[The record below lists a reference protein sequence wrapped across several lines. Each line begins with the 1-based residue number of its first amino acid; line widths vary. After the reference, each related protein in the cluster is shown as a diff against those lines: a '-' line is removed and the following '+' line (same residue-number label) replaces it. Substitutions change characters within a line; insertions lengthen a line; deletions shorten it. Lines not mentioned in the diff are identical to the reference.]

1 VGRVNVLKT
10 SQSNI
15 DEHLYPVRKEYEQIV
30 ITAPGPKVLS
40 KNYEENVDENGEN
53 ALVIEDAEAGKELY
67 SAFNSAVLAFTRALV
82 RARVE
87 PVRMKLNINSGEQEG
102 DRVVLSALLDADV
115 EVKIEASLSKIK
127 YLIVF
132 PKRDRK
138 SRRIARKLEN
148 ALLHILQEPLTA

>member
-40 KNYEENVDENGEN
+40 KDYEENVDENGEN

-87 PVRMKLNINSGEQEG
+87 PVHMKLNINSGEQEG

>member
-1 VGRVNVLKT
+1 MLKT
-10 SQSNI
+10 SQSNA
-15 DEHLYPVRKEYEQIV
+15 DEHLYPVRREYEQIV
-30 ITAPGPKVLS
+30 ITAPGPKLLNKS
-40 KNYEENVDENGEN
+40 EESVEEDGEN
-53 ALVIEDAEAGKELY
+53 TLVIEDAEAGRELY

-87 PVRMKLNINSGEQEG
+87 PVHMKLNVDSEEQEG

-132 PKRDRK
+132 PKRDRR
-138 SRRIARKLEN
+138 SRRIAKKLEN
-148 ALLHILQEPLTA
+148 ALLNVLQEPLTA

>member
-30 ITAPGPKVLS
+30 ITAPGPKTLS
-40 KNYEENVDENGEN
+40 KSEENIEEDEEDTLIIEGGES
-53 ALVIEDAEAGKELY
+53 GKELY

-87 PVRMKLNINSGEQEG
+87 PIHMKLNVDNGEQEG
-102 DRVVLSALLDADV
+102 DRVVLSALLDSDV

-132 PKRDRK
+132 PKHDKK

-148 ALLHILQEPLTA
+148 ALLNVLQEPLTA

>member
-1 VGRVNVLKT
+1 VLKT
-10 SQSNI
+10 SQSNA
-15 DEHLYPVRKEYEQIV
+15 DEYLYPVRREYEQIV
-30 ITAPGPKVLS
+30 ITAPGPKLLGKS
-40 KNYEENVDENGEN
+40 EENVEEDSENT
-53 ALVIEDAEAGKELY
+53 LVIEDAEAGRELY

-87 PVRMKLNINSGEQEG
+87 PVHMKLNVDSEEQEG

-132 PKRDRK
+132 PKRDRR
-138 SRRIARKLEN
+138 SRRIAKKLEN
-148 ALLHILQEPLTA
+148 ALLSVLQEPLTA

>member
-1 VGRVNVLKT
+1 VLKT
-10 SQSNI
+10 SQSNA
-15 DEHLYPVRKEYEQIV
+15 DEYLYPVRREYEQIV
-30 ITAPGPKVLS
+30 ITAPGPKLLGKS
-40 KNYEENVDENGEN
+40 EENVEEDGEN
-53 ALVIEDAEAGKELY
+53 TLVIEDAEAGRELY

-87 PVRMKLNINSGEQEG
+87 PVHMKLNVDSEEQEG

-132 PKRDRK
+132 PKRDRR
-138 SRRIARKLEN
+138 SRRIAKKLEN
-148 ALLHILQEPLTA
+148 ALLSVLQEPLTA

>member
-1 VGRVNVLKT
+1 VLKT
-10 SQSNI
+10 SQSNA
-15 DEHLYPVRKEYEQIV
+15 DEHLYPVRREYEQIV
-30 ITAPGPKVLS
+30 ITAPGPKLLNKS
-40 KNYEENVDENGEN
+40 EESVEEDGEN
-53 ALVIEDAEAGKELY
+53 TLVIEDAEAGRELY

-87 PVRMKLNINSGEQEG
+87 PVHMKLNVDSEEQEG

-132 PKRDRK
+132 PKRDRR
-138 SRRIARKLEN
+138 SRRIAKKLEN
-148 ALLHILQEPLTA
+148 ALLNVLQEPLTA

>member
-1 VGRVNVLKT
+1 MGRVNVLKT
-10 SQSNI
+10 SQSNA
-15 DEHLYPVRKEYEQIV
+15 DEYLYPVRREYEQIV
-30 ITAPGPKVLS
+30 ITAPGPKLLNKS
-40 KNYEENVDENGEN
+40 EENVEEDDENT
-53 ALVIEDAEAGKELY
+53 LVIEDAEAGRELY

-87 PVRMKLNINSGEQEG
+87 PVHMKLNIDSEEQEG

-148 ALLHILQEPLTA
+148 ALLNVLQEPLTA

>member
-1 VGRVNVLKT
+1 MGRVNVLKT

-40 KNYEENVDENGEN
+40 KNYEENTDENGES

-87 PVRMKLNINSGEQEG
+87 PVHMKLNINSGEQEG

-138 SRRIARKLEN
+138 SRKIARKLEN

>member
-1 VGRVNVLKT
+1 MLKT
-10 SQSNI
+10 SQSNA
-15 DEHLYPVRKEYEQIV
+15 DEYLYPVRREYEQIV
-30 ITAPGPKVLS
+30 ITAPGPKLLGKS
-40 KNYEENVDENGEN
+40 EENVEEDGEN
-53 ALVIEDAEAGKELY
+53 TLVIEDAEAGRELY

-87 PVRMKLNINSGEQEG
+87 PVHMKLNVDSEEQEG

-132 PKRDRK
+132 PKRDRR
-138 SRRIARKLEN
+138 SRRIAKKLEN
-148 ALLHILQEPLTA
+148 ALLSVLQEPLTA